1 MNRNSPVIGVIGIG
15 LLGTAIAER
24 LLHGTAPVYGYDRDP
39 ERMEN
44 FVKLG
49 GTPAQSTNDVA
60 MKSQLVFLCL
70 PNSDVV
76 TNVILDLQAL
86 RKQGQQAAIRTVID
100 STTGQPD
107 EVIANAE
114 QLRELGI
121 QYVEATVAGS
131 SQQVS
136 DGTALIFLG
145 GVDCLSSEERKILR
159 KIAPQQ
165 FELGAIGEAT
175 RFKLVHNLLLGLNRA
190 VLAETL
196 GFAEALG
203 FDARRTL
210 SILEQSPAA
219 SAVMQSKGQK
229 MIKRDW
235 SPQAKLTQHLKDVGI
250 ILSTASEAGAR
261 TPFSVLHSVLLEQC
275 VRAGLGD
282 ADNSAIREAFDR
294 LTEDGD

>member
-1 MNRNSPVIGVIGIG
+1 MNQNSPEIGLIGIG
-15 LLGTAIAER
+15 LLGTAIANR
-24 LLHGTAPVYGYDRDP
+24 LLHGTSSIHGYDCDP
-39 ERMEN
+39 LQVESFAES
-44 FVKLG
+44 G
-49 GTPAQSTNDVA
+49 GTPSQSIKEVA
-60 MKSQLVFLCL
+60 LRSQLVFLCL

-76 TNVILDLQAL
+76 ANVITELHAL
-86 RKQGQQAAIRTVID
+86 RNQSQQTAIRTIID
-100 STTGQPD
+100 TTTGRPD

-114 QLRELGI
+114 QLKQLGI

-136 DGTALIFLG
+136 DGSAIIFLG
-145 GVDCLSSEERKILR
+145 GADCLTSDERKILR
-159 KIAPQQ
+159 KVAPQQ

-190 VLAETL
+190 VLAEAL
-196 GFAEALG
+196 AFAESLG
-203 FDARRTL
+203 FDVRRTL

-219 SAVMQSKGQK
+219 SSVMQSKGQK
-229 MIKRDW
+229 MVKRDW
-235 SPQAKLTQHLKDVGI
+235 SPQAKLAQHLKDVGI

-294 LTEDGD
+294 LTADGD